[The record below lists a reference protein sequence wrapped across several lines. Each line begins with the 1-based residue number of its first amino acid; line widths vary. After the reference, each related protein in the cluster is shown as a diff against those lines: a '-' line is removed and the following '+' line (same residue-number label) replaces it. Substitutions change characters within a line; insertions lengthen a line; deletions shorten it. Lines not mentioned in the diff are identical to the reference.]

1 MTAEIDKLREVAD
14 ACFVLGYTC
23 GKNGIDLEAAK
34 IMLGATFSAALS
46 KATP

>member
-1 MTAEIDKLREVAD
+1 MTAEIDKLRDVVD

-23 GKNGIDLEAAK
+23 GKCGIDFEAAK
-34 IMLGATFSAALS
+34 VMLNATFSAALS